1 MTVTSLSADVRAKG
15 SSVTMST
22 TAEPVYVTSGLL
34 RLTRP
39 QLVGTMIG
47 LLLAALLAAIDQT
60 IVGTAEPRIIAS
72 LQGFDRYPWVAT
84 IYLLTSTVSVPIFAS
99 LSDRY
104 GRKPFFLLGAV
115 LFVVASALCGA
126 AGELAFLPIDGM
138 GQLIV
143 FRGLQGIGGG
153 MVTGIL
159 FTIVGDIF
167 SPLERGRYQGLFAA
181 LWGIASIFGPTLGG
195 WLTDHWSWR
204 ACFYVNLPVGA
215 IAVAA
220 IAIEFPYM
228 KPRGSQRRLDW
239 FGFATL
245 IGCVVPLLL
254 ALTWAPQYGWAAVRV
269 VSLLVLSAVML
280 AALLYNESKAAEPI
294 IPLTMFR
301 DPIIAVCSLAAF
313 VLGIGMFGTIIYL
326 PLFMQGVLGVSA
338 TQSGNLLTP
347 LLLGVVVASIIGGQ
361 TISRTGEY
369 KALGIAGSVFIA
381 VGMILFA
388 RMDAATAASYVA
400 TAMVIAGFGMGLLQ
414 PVYTLAVQNVA
425 PREHMG
431 AATSSTI
438 FFRSIG
444 STVGVAAFGSMM
456 LTRYHREFTQSIPAG
471 VPAVALPYFENPLL
485 LVQVRPQL
493 ERAFAAAPG
502 GSELLQALLTS
513 VKASLLHGL
522 LAIFFWSAV
531 IMSASIVLHV
541 ILKREPL
548 RARMTAE
555 TPAAAPAH

>member
-1 MTVTSLSADVRAKG
+1 MT
-15 SSVTMST
+15 
-22 TAEPVYVTSGLL
+22 
-34 RLTRP
+34 
-39 QLVGTMIG
+39 G

-72 LQGFDRYPWVAT
+72 LSGFDRYPWVAT
-84 IYLLTSTVSVPIFAS
+84 LYLLTSTVSVPIFAS

-104 GRKPFFLLGAV
+104 GRKPFFMFGAI
-115 LFVVASALCGA
+115 LFVIASALCGA
-126 AGELAFLPIDGM
+126 AGDLPFLPIDGM

-167 SPLERGRYQGLFAA
+167 SPIERGRYQGLFAA
-181 LWGIASIFGPTLGG
+181 LWGVASIFGPTLGG
-195 WLTDHWSWR
+195 WLTDNWSWR

-215 IAVAA
+215 IALAA
-220 IAIEFPYM
+220 IHFEFPHM
-228 KPRGSQRRLDW
+228 KPRGSRRRLDW
-239 FGFATL
+239 AGFATL

-254 ALTWAPQYGWAAVRV
+254 ALTWAPRYGWGAPRV
-269 VSLLVLSAVML
+269 VLLLVLSAVML
-280 AALLYNESKAAEPI
+280 VALLYAESRAAEPI
-294 IPLTMFR
+294 IPLALFNH
-301 DPIIAVCSLAAF
+301 PIIALCSTAAF

-347 LLLGVVVASIIGGQ
+347 LLMGVVVSSIIGGQ
-361 TISRTGEY
+361 VISRTGEY
-369 KALGIAGSVFIA
+369 KSIGVAGSMLVA

-388 RMDAATAASYVA
+388 RMDAGTTRSYVA
-400 TAMVIAGFGMGLLQ
+400 LAMIVAGFGMGLLQ

-425 PREHMG
+425 PREYMG

-444 STVGVAAFGSMM
+444 STVGVAAFGSVM
-456 LTRYHREFTQSIPAG
+456 LIQYHEEFARAMPASVPQS
-471 VPAVALPYFENPLL
+471 ALPYFDNPLL

-493 ERAFAAAPG
+493 EEMFARAPG
-502 GSELLQALLTS
+502 GAQLLQTLFAS
-513 VKASLLHGL
+513 VKTSLMHGL
-522 LAIFFWSAV
+522 QEIFFWSAA
-531 IMSASIVLHV
+531 IMCAAMVLHV
-541 ILKREPL
+541 FLKREPL
-548 RARMTAE
+548 RARVPDASASS
-555 TPAAAPAH
+555 PAAAVH